1 MKLKTLL
8 WLCFCLSLARSW
20 TYELGTNPGAT
31 VCFHELALP
40 HHVMTYSYSP
50 FVFRT
55 VSEFMKLPQT
65 QNSGLIEAYQT
76 VLENKKTKEQG
87 ENSAKGSTKRDNQRA
102 SQKSNLKGKPYP
114 KKTLYPPGGRGRV
127 LQSLPKQTQKTSKFQ
142 GTKSSSSNSS
152 IKLGGFGS
160 KESKGSKPRKASKE
174 YYPGE
179 SDQAEDPE
187 KRAEIEAANEQ
198 WKKLEAELEAGHKS
212 RGQGKPLG
220 RLTVVN
226 KEGELLARNPEPYK
240 LYRLSEFKLPDEI
253 SLCFTNETEGVV
265 FLIVNI
271 NAHHVVHH
279 SEIIPNRDET
289 DQLLNKIRKLE
300 RDLQEFQDNYKELE
314 RFEERHIGMSSNVIT
329 SLTIIGQLLLLA
341 IFVVSCGL
349 RILMDKTFKY
359 RKVV

>member
-8 WLCFCLSLARSW
+8 WLCFCVSLSRSW

-50 FVFRT
+50 FLFRT

-65 QNSGLIEAYQT
+65 QNSGLIEAYQK
-76 VLENKKTKEQG
+76 VLEDRKTKKQDK
-87 ENSAKGSTKRDNQRA
+87 NWAKGSTKRKSQGA
-102 SQKSNLKGKPYP
+102 GQKSNLKSEANSKI
-114 KKTLYPPGGRGRV
+114 KMNPPGGRGRV
-127 LQSLPKQTQKTSKFQ
+127 LQQVPNQTQKNSKLP
-142 GTKSSSSNSS
+142 GSKSSSSNSS
-152 IKLGGFGS
+152 AKRGGIPS
-160 KESKGSKPRKASKE
+160 KQSKGSTPRKASKE
-174 YYPGE
+174 YYSGE
-179 SDQAEDPE
+179 SDQTEDPE
-187 KRAEIEAANEQ
+187 NRAELEAANEQ

-279 SEIIPNRDET
+279 SEVIPNRDET
-289 DQLLNKIRKLE
+289 DMMLNKIRKLE

-314 RFEERHIGMSSNVIT
+314 KFEERHIGMSSSVLT
-329 SLTIIGQLLLLA
+329 SLTIIGQLLLLV
-341 IFVVSCGL
+341 IFIVSFGL
-349 RILMDKTFKY
+349 RVLMDKTFKY